1 MLFNSI
7 IFLIFF
13 AVTLIFY
20 YIFPF
25 KIKWVLLLIASCV
38 FYMWWRPEFIILIL
52 ISSFINYFLSGCI
65 NVSDSNKFRK
75 LFLVLNLLANF
86 GILFVFKYAVFVN
99 KSFMELYEYL
109 GKEYPLSDFD
119 IILPMGISF
128 FTFQAAGYSIDVY
141 KRKIKPELNF
151 FKFMLYLMFFPQ
163 LVAGPIERAENL
175 MKQLF
180 SRHKFNSVNI
190 STGVKFMLMGYFKK
204 VVIADRAAILVD
216 TVYNSIEDFGGI
228 AIIIATLFF
237 TFQIYCDFSG
247 YSDIAIGCA
256 KTFGI
261 DLMKNFN
268 RPYFS
273 VSIKDFWRNWHI
285 SLSSWLKD
293 YVYIP
298 MGGSR
303 CMLIRKYFNLLVT
316 FLLSGLWHGA
326 NWTFVLWGGIHG
338 FYQIIGDLKN
348 KIFKTDRPQFFLLTF
363 FRIIIT
369 FTLVS
374 FAWIFFRANTLS
386 DAFYIVQSIFSDF
399 NNITN
404 AQYMYEL
411 LNSMGLSIYEILICL
426 CSILFL
432 MAVEVFENKTVI
444 HYKLNSIPFILR
456 FIFYYVVVI
465 AILALGVF
473 GNDKQFIYFQF

>member
-1 MLFNSI
+1 
-7 IFLIFF
+7 
-13 AVTLIFY
+13 
-20 YIFPF
+20 
-25 KIKWVLLLIASCV
+25 
-38 FYMWWRPEFIILIL
+38 MWWRPEFIILIL

-75 LFLVLNLLANF
+75 FFLILNLLSNF

-109 GKEYPLSDFD
+109 GKEYPISDFD

-128 FTFQAAGYSIDVY
+128 FTFQAAGYTIDVY
-141 KRKIKPELNF
+141 KRRIKPELNF

-175 MKQLF
+175 MGQLF

-190 STGVKFMLMGYFKK
+190 SIGIKFMIMGYFKK

-216 TVYNSIEDFGGI
+216 TVYNSTEDFGGI

-303 CMLIRKYFNLLVT
+303 CILIRKYFNLMVT

-326 NWTFVLWGGIHG
+326 NWTFVLWGGLHG
-338 FYQIIGDLKN
+338 FYQVIGDLKN

-374 FAWIFFRANTLS
+374 FAWIFFRANTIS
-386 DAFYIVQSIFSDF
+386 DAFYIIKNISSDF
-399 NNITN
+399 NNVTN

-432 MAVEVFENKTVI
+432 IMVELFERKTVI

>member
-13 AVTLIFY
+13 AVTLVFY

-25 KIKWVLLLIASCV
+25 KIKWMLLLIASCV

-75 LFLVLNLLANF
+75 FFLILNLLSNF

-109 GKEYPLSDFD
+109 GKEYPISDFD

-128 FTFQAAGYSIDVY
+128 FTFQAAGYTIDVY
-141 KRKIKPELNF
+141 KRRIKPELNF

-175 MKQLF
+175 MGQLF

-190 STGVKFMLMGYFKK
+190 SIGIKFMIMGYFKK

-216 TVYNSIEDFGGI
+216 TVYNSTEDFGGI

-303 CMLIRKYFNLLVT
+303 CILIRKYFNLMVT

-326 NWTFVLWGGIHG
+326 NWTFVLWGGLHG
-338 FYQIIGDLKN
+338 FYQVIGDLKN

-374 FAWIFFRANTLS
+374 FAWIFFRANTIS
-386 DAFYIVQSIFSDF
+386 DAFYIIKNISSDF
-399 NNITN
+399 NNVTN

-432 MAVEVFENKTVI
+432 IMVELFERKTVI
-444 HYKLNSIPFILR
+444 HYKLKIGRASCR
-456 FIFYYVVVI
+456 ERV
-465 AILALGVF
+465 
-473 GNDKQFIYFQF
+473 

>member
-1 MLFNSI
+1 
-7 IFLIFF
+7 
-13 AVTLIFY
+13 
-20 YIFPF
+20 
-25 KIKWVLLLIASCV
+25 
-38 FYMWWRPEFIILIL
+38 
-52 ISSFINYFLSGCI
+52 
-65 NVSDSNKFRK
+65 
-75 LFLVLNLLANF
+75 
-86 GILFVFKYAVFVN
+86 
-99 KSFMELYEYL
+99 
-109 GKEYPLSDFD
+109 
-119 IILPMGISF
+119 
-128 FTFQAAGYSIDVY
+128 
-141 KRKIKPELNF
+141 
-151 FKFMLYLMFFPQ
+151 MFFPQ

-175 MKQLF
+175 MGQLF

-190 STGVKFMLMGYFKK
+190 SIGIKFMIMGYFKK

-216 TVYNSIEDFGGI
+216 TVYNSTEDFGGI

-303 CMLIRKYFNLLVT
+303 CILIRKYFNLMVT

-326 NWTFVLWGGIHG
+326 NWTFVLWGGLHG
-338 FYQIIGDLKN
+338 FYQVIGDLKN

-374 FAWIFFRANTLS
+374 FAWIFFRANTIS
-386 DAFYIVQSIFSDF
+386 DAFYIIKNISSDF
-399 NNITN
+399 NNVTN

-432 MAVEVFENKTVI
+432 IMVELFERKTVI